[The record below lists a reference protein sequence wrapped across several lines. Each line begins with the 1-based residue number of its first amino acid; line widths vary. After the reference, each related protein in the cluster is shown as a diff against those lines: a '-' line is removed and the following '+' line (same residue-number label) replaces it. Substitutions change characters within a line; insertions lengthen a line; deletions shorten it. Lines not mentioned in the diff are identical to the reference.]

1 MIIKNLFK
9 FLFALTLTALFIFGC
24 ASPRMANIPSTAEP
38 RVEIGKLATDL
49 NQAVLKNIDVLA
61 ASEFKKSRSTLTQAE
76 IDLKNGKP
84 QNEVLDSVRIAR
96 GYLVDAYSKSGN
108 KESQAEGLF
117 AARQTALRAGAG
129 SIIELRNDFSDL
141 DSKVSDRSEKLAETK
156 SETLSEYQK
165 QYIDLERRA
174 VISTQLG
181 QTQARVTGA
190 ENDKA
195 KQLAPISLK
204 AAQLSLKTAESII
217 STNVRNPE
225 GYKAAVLKA
234 KLDTM
239 QLSNVMTTIAQN
251 GKNLAE
257 SVAIKMV
264 SQNKAISGL
273 ESDLMNSEAKGEANQ
288 TAMQLE
294 NDKLSSTNDAN
305 AKKLNNANYK
315 VQIQRA
321 LEKARSQFSKSE
333 ADAYQQGENLV
344 IRLKQINFSS
354 GKSDLPASS
363 LPSLA
368 KVLDVAKSLNT
379 SHITVEGHTDSV
391 GGEVEN
397 KTISESRASSV
408 ATYFKSNGLS
418 DVEIQSEGY
427 GYSKP
432 LTTNKTKEGRAQNR
446 RVDIILSPKTLTQ

>member
-1 MIIKNLFK
+1 MI
-9 FLFALTLTALFIFGC
+9 
-24 ASPRMANIPSTAEP
+24 R
-38 RVEIGKLATDL
+38 
-49 NQAVLKNIDVLA
+49 LKRL
-61 ASEFKKSRSTLTQAE
+61 LQ
-76 IDLKNGKP
+76 
-84 QNEVLDSVRIAR
+84 
-96 GYLVDAYSKSGN
+96 
-108 KESQAEGLF
+108 
-117 AARQTALRAGAG
+117 
-129 SIIELRNDFSDL
+129 
-141 DSKVSDRSEKLAETK
+141 
-156 SETLSEYQK
+156 
-165 QYIDLERRA
+165 
-174 VISTQLG
+174 ISF
-181 QTQARVTGA
+181 
-190 ENDKA
+190 
-195 KQLAPISLK
+195 K

-225 GYKAAVLKA
+225 GYKTAVAKA
-234 KLDTM
+234 NLDTI
-239 QLSNVMTTIAQN
+239 QLSNVMATIAEN

-257 SVAIKMV
+257 PVAIKMV

-273 ESDLMNSEAKGEANQ
+273 ETNLVKVTAQDEANQ

-344 IRLKQINFSS
+344 IRLKQINFAS
-354 GKSDLPASS
+354 GKSDLPASAI
-363 LPSLA
+363 PSLA
-368 KVLDVAKSLNT
+368 KVLDVAKTLNT

-397 KTISESRASSV
+397 RTISESRASSV

-446 RVDIILSPKTLTQ
+446 RVDIILSPNTLTQ

>member
-1 MIIKNLFK
+1 
-9 FLFALTLTALFIFGC
+9 
-24 ASPRMANIPSTAEP
+24 MADIPSTAEP
-38 RVEIGKLATDL
+38 REEISKLSTDI
-49 NQAVLKNIDVLA
+49 NSAILKNVDVLA
-61 ASEFKKSRSTLTQAE
+61 ASEFKKSKSNLNQAE
-76 IDLKNGKP
+76 LDLKNGKP
-84 QNEVLDSVRIAR
+84 QNEILDTIRVAR
-96 GYLVDAYSKSGN
+96 GYLIEAYSKSGN
-108 KESQAEGLF
+108 KEAQAEGLF
-117 AARQTALRAGAG
+117 AARQMALKAGAG
-129 SIIELRNDFSDL
+129 NISELRNDLNDL
-141 DSKVSDRSEKLAETK
+141 DSKVSEKAETLSQTK
-156 SETLSEYQK
+156 AETLSEYQNL
-165 QYIDLERRA
+165 YIDLERRA
-174 VISTQLG
+174 VIATQLG
-181 QTQARVTGA
+181 QSQAKVNGA

-195 KQLAPISLK
+195 KKIAPISFK

-225 GYKAAVLKA
+225 GYKTAVAKA
-234 KLDTM
+234 NLDTI
-239 QLSNVMTTIAQN
+239 QLSNVMATIAEN

-257 SVAIKMV
+257 PVAIKMV

-273 ESDLMNSEAKGEANQ
+273 ETNLVKVTAQGEANQ
-288 TAMQLE
+288 TAMQVE

-344 IRLKQINFSS
+344 IRLKQINFAS
-354 GKSDLPASS
+354 GKSDLPASAIA
-363 LPSLA
+363 SLA
-368 KVLDVAKSLNT
+368 KVLDVAKTLNT

-408 ATYFKSNGLS
+408 ATYFKSNGLGE
-418 DVEIQSEGY
+418 VEIQSEGY

-446 RVDIILSPKTLTQ
+446 RVDIILSPSTLTQ